1 MIRLIAAVVFPL
13 ALASSALAMTPAR
26 LQQPSDVVIKI
37 RQACGPGMHYVNG
50 ACTCPTCGQQ
60 VREGSDLLI
69 PVRPF

>member
-50 ACTCPTCGQQ
+50 ACIRTPARRAASRCARGVTC
-60 VREGSDLLI
+60 
-69 PVRPF
+69 